1 MENDF
6 FKNFIAATITIFFT
20 LFIINIGAKI
30 IVDTHPDINSDTNT
44 SESANIMTEEKDLT
58 LSELLLTKAE
68 EKLESLEKQ
77 MQAESEDKNT
87 DEKQNMEES
96 SDEFTILDAILIF
109 SLLLISC
116 VFILPLLFCEDSPL
130 FFENIIELCG
140 DFFMRLKQFFAK
152 KLLFHTLNK
161 ENKRYNKLHIDN
173 KEISLK
179 ISLLQAGIK
188 NICYD
193 DYFCPELDELL
204 PTKITNK
211 EILKKGSVAWEKC
224 INGLYGKQG
233 MSPKCMKYSIFLIY
247 RNYYSHES
255 LPELK
260 SAMEKLIG
268 FIHADIDQAC
278 SGSQPSKK
286 KKDVKAA
293 SGTPADVSGLVL
305 YQQQILSFI
314 RTCPDDYAQIWAEIL
329 SQIKM
334 LQNIMAFKKANYL
347 EGIGNIE
354 FRIENAIEKFNNYLN
369 LKNFEGAI
377 NSTEFENLN
386 THLRTY
392 LKNTAE
398 MLKKANQDYM
408 SSDVNDLDVAIR
420 AGLISEDGEL
430 KYYKKNISM

>member
-1 MENDF
+1 MDNEIC
-6 FKNFIAATITIFFT
+6 FKKFIATIMTFFLTIS
-20 LFIINIGAKI
+20 IVSIGANI
-30 IVDTHPDINSDTNT
+30 IASTQSDVNSDTNT
-44 SESANIMTEEKDLT
+44 SEIWSANIMTEEKNLT
-58 LSELLLTKAE
+58 LSGLLLTKAE
-68 EKLESLEKQ
+68 EKLESLESQ
-77 MQAESEDKNT
+77 MQTESENKNT
-87 DEKQNMEES
+87 DEKQNTEDS
-96 SDEFTILDAILIF
+96 FDAVFITILF
-109 SLLLISC
+109 CLLIMIS
-116 VFILPLLFCEDSPL
+116 VAIAPPLLFL
-130 FFENIIELCG
+130 FYKDGRNIIKLCG
-140 DFFMRLKQFFAK
+140 VK
-152 KLLFHTLNK
+152 KLLLHTLYK
-161 ENKRYNKLHIDN
+161 ENKRYNKLHIDD

-211 EILKKGSVAWEKC
+211 EILKKGSVAWKKC
-224 INGLYGKQG
+224 INELYGKQG

-278 SGSQPSKK
+278 SGSQPPKK
-286 KKDVKAA
+286 KKDVKTI
-293 SGTPADVSGLVL
+293 SETPVDVSGLVL
-305 YQQQILSFI
+305 YQQQILSLI

-334 LQNIMAFKKANYL
+334 LQNIMAFKKTNYL

-354 FRIENAIEKFNNYLN
+354 FRIENSIEKFNGYLN
-369 LKNFEGAI
+369 LKNFEGVI
-377 NSTEFENLN
+377 NSAEFENLN

>member
-1 MENDF
+1 MREKNMDNEIC
-6 FKNFIAATITIFFT
+6 FKKFIATIMTIF
-20 LFIINIGAKI
+20 LAISIASIGANI
-30 IVDTHPDINSDTNT
+30 IASTQSDVNSDTNT
-44 SESANIMTEEKDLT
+44 SESANIMTEE
-58 LSELLLTKAE
+58 SELLVTKAE
-68 EKLESLEKQ
+68 EKLESLESQ
-77 MQAESEDKNT
+77 MQAESEDKNAN
-87 DEKQNMEES
+87 EAQNADNS
-96 SDEFTILDAILIF
+96 SDRYTVFDAISF
-109 SLLLISC
+109 FLLFLVFF
-116 VFILPLLFCEDSPL
+116 VFILPYL
-130 FFENIIELCG
+130 FFGKDNIKSCDQL
-140 DFFMRLKQFFAK
+140 FVK
-152 KLLFHTLNK
+152 KSLFHTLNK
-161 ENKRYNKLHIDN
+161 ENKRYNKLHVHD

-224 INGLYGKQG
+224 IKGLYEKQG

-260 SAMEKLIG
+260 AAMEKLIS
-268 FIHADIDQAC
+268 FIHTDIDQAC
-278 SGSQPSKK
+278 SGSQPPKK
-286 KKDVKAA
+286 KKDVKAT

-334 LQNIMAFKKANYL
+334 LQNIMAFKKTNYL

-377 NSTEFENLN
+377 NSAEFENLSTN
-386 THLRTY
+386 MRTY
-392 LKNTAE
+392 LKNTIE
-398 MLKKANQDYM
+398 MIKKANQEYM
-408 SSDVNDLDVAIR
+408 SSDVYDLDVAIR

-430 KYYKKNISM
+430 KYYKRNTSM

>member
-1 MENDF
+1 MDNEIC
-6 FKNFIAATITIFFT
+6 FKKMIASIMTIF
-20 LFIINIGAKI
+20 LAISIANIGVNI
-30 IVDTHPDINSDTNT
+30 IASTQSDVNSDTNT

-58 LSELLLTKAE
+58 LSEFE
-68 EKLESLEKQ
+68 EKLELLESQ
-77 MQAESEDKNT
+77 MQAESENKNT
-87 DEKQNMEES
+87 DEKQNTEDS
-96 SDEFTILDAILIF
+96 FDAVFITILF
-109 SLLLISC
+109 CLLIIIS
-116 VFILPLLFCEDSPL
+116 VAIMPPLLFLFYEDGR
-130 FFENIIELCG
+130 NIIKLCG
-140 DFFMRLKQFFAK
+140 VR
-152 KLLFHTLNK
+152 KLLLHTLNK
-161 ENKRYNKLHIDN
+161 ENKRYNKLHVDD

-193 DYFCPELDELL
+193 DFFCPELDELL

-224 INGLYGKQG
+224 IKGLYEKQG

-260 SAMEKLIG
+260 AAMEKLIG
-268 FIHADIDQAC
+268 FIHTDIDRLYKEN
-278 SGSQPSKK
+278 QPVKEK
-286 KKDVKAA
+286 KKDIKTV
-293 SGTPADVSGLVL
+293 SGTPVDVSGLVL
-305 YQQQILSFI
+305 YQQQILSLM
-314 RTCPDDYAQIWAEIL
+314 RACPDEYAQIWEEIL
-329 SQIKM
+329 SQVKM
-334 LQNIMAFKKANYL
+334 LQNIMAFKKTNYL

-354 FRIENAIEKFNNYLN
+354 FRIENSIEKFNGYLN

-377 NSTEFENLN
+377 NSAEFENLSTN
-386 THLRTY
+386 LRTY

-420 AGLISEDGEL
+420 ASLISEDGEL
-430 KYYKKNISM
+430 KYYRKNISM

>member
-1 MENDF
+1 MDNEICF
-6 FKNFIAATITIFFT
+6 RKFIASIMTIF
-20 LFIINIGAKI
+20 LAISIANIGVNI
-30 IVDTHPDINSDTNT
+30 IASTQSDVNSDTNT

-58 LSELLLTKAE
+58 LSELLVTKAE
-68 EKLESLEKQ
+68 EKLESLESQ
-77 MQAESEDKNT
+77 IQAESKDMNT
-87 DEKQNMEES
+87 DEAQNADDS
-96 SDEFTILDAILIF
+96 SDRYTVFDAILIF
-109 SLLLISC
+109 LLFL
-116 VFILPLLFCEDSPL
+116 VFFGIILPYL
-130 FFENIIELCG
+130 FFDKDNIKSCDQL
-140 DFFMRLKQFFAK
+140 FAK
-152 KLLFHTLNK
+152 KSLLHTLNK
-161 ENKRYNKLHIDN
+161 ENKRYNKLHVND

-193 DYFCPELDELL
+193 DFFCPELDELL

-224 INGLYGKQG
+224 IKGLYEKQG

-260 SAMEKLIG
+260 AAMEKLIG
-268 FIHADIDQAC
+268 FIHTDIDRLYKEN
-278 SGSQPSKK
+278 QPVKEK
-286 KKDVKAA
+286 KKDIKIV
-293 SGTPADVSGLVL
+293 SGTPVDVSGLVL

-329 SQIKM
+329 SQVKM
-334 LQNIMAFKKANYL
+334 LQNIMAFKKTNYL

-354 FRIENAIEKFNNYLN
+354 FRIENSIEKFNGYLN

-377 NSTEFENLN
+377 NSAEFENLSTN
-386 THLRTY
+386 LRTY

-420 AGLISEDGEL
+420 ASLISEDGEL
-430 KYYKKNISM
+430 KYYRKNISM

>member
-1 MENDF
+1 MDNEIC
-6 FKNFIAATITIFFT
+6 FKKMIASIMTIF
-20 LFIINIGAKI
+20 LAISIANIGVNI
-30 IVDTHPDINSDTNT
+30 IASTQSDVNSDTNT

-58 LSELLLTKAE
+58 LSEFE
-68 EKLESLEKQ
+68 EKLELLESQ
-77 MQAESEDKNT
+77 MQAESENKNT
-87 DEKQNMEES
+87 DEKQNTEDS
-96 SDEFTILDAILIF
+96 FDAVFITILF
-109 SLLLISC
+109 CLLIIIS
-116 VFILPLLFCEDSPL
+116 VAIMPPLLFLFYEDGR
-130 FFENIIELCG
+130 NIIKLCG
-140 DFFMRLKQFFAK
+140 VR
-152 KLLFHTLNK
+152 KLLLHTLNK
-161 ENKRYNKLHIDN
+161 EKKRYNQLHVEDN
-173 KEISLK
+173 EISLK

-188 NICYD
+188 NICD
-193 DYFCPELDELL
+193 DDFFCPELDELL

-224 INGLYGKQG
+224 IKGLYEKQG

-255 LPELK
+255 LPELMA
-260 SAMEKLIG
+260 AMEKLIG
-268 FIHADIDQAC
+268 FIHTDIDQVC
-278 SGSQPSKK
+278 SGSQLPKK

-334 LQNIMAFKKANYL
+334 LQNIMVFKKTNYP

-354 FRIENAIEKFNNYLN
+354 FRIENSIEKFNGYLN

-377 NSTEFENLN
+377 NSAEFENLN

-408 SSDVNDLDVAIR
+408 SSDVNDLDIAIR
-420 AGLISEDGEL
+420 ASLISEDGEL
-430 KYYKKNISM
+430 KYYRKNISM